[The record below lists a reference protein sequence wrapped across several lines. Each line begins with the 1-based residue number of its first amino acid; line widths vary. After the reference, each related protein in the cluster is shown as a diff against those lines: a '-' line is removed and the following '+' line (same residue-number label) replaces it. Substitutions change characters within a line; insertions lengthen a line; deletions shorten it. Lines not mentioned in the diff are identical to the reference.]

1 MTNSEI
7 ILMNRALLVADGKIS
22 EADIIHTFAH
32 WQRLGFNVKRGE
44 KAIAKFPI
52 WKYRAGKKAD
62 EDADGEAEGG
72 GRMFMTNASFFS
84 SAQVEA
90 RAQ

>member
-7 ILMNRALLVADGKIS
+7 ILMNRALLVADGKIT
-22 EADIIHTFAH
+22 EADVIHTFAH
-32 WQRLGFNVKRGE
+32 WQRLGFNVKRGQ

-52 WKYRAGKKAD
+52 WKYRAGKKTD
-62 EDADGEAEGG
+62 EAAEGEPDP

-90 RAQ
+90 QAQ